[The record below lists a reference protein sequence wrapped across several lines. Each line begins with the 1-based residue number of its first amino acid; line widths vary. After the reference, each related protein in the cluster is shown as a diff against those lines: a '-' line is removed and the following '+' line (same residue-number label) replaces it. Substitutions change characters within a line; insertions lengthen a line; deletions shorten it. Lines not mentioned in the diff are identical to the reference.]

1 MTTDDLDQYDM
12 TDVPRDVIETA
23 AEVADAE
30 RRRDRSNPGSTSTGA
45 TIPPFDP
52 YDDDLDWLA
61 DLMAEGEDIP
71 TPTDRESAER
81 MLRLRQ
87 RRLAEIVQI
96 NADFEPEI
104 DMLEGRRR
112 DLLAGPT
119 REVSNLTEALT
130 EFARNERSE
139 NRVKKLDLP
148 HGRLQTRAGR
158 DSILVESEATERIIA
173 WAREHSIEILD
184 HKPETWTVS
193 KKLIADLVKSGIAN
207 YDQRAVIDIDT
218 GEVTAHVPVL
228 VVKVLDQENEPGV
241 RSLQI
246 DGIELVTSDVGV
258 TITDA
263 LPEEAS

>member
-130 EFARNERSE
+130 EFARHERDV
-139 NRVKKLDLP
+139 NKVKKLDLP

-158 DSILVESEATERIIA
+158 ESIVIDEDAIDRIIE
-173 WAREHSIEILD
+173 WARLYEGEILD
-184 HKPETWTVS
+184 HQPESWRVS
-193 KKLIADLVKSGIAN
+193 KTRIRTLVKTGTAAF
-207 YDQRAVIDIDT
+207 DVRRDIDIDS
-218 GEVTAHVPVL
+218 GEVLGETPVLVFHVPVDEEG
-228 VVKVLDQENEPGV
+228 KGAD
-241 RSLQI
+241 LQI

-263 LPEEAS
+263 TTEEVKP